1 VTAVVL
7 IIVHLLAAAWFAWSV
22 GTLQRLRRANAGMAE
37 HCALLAGERDRMAAA
52 VIEATAALNMCA
64 ERSGNVVRMVQRER
78 ALRGLPGRIFGDAE
92 GRN

>member
-7 IIVHLLAAAWFAWSV
+7 IIVHLLAWVWLVWSM
-22 GTLQRLRRANAGMAE
+22 GMLLRLRRENDE
-37 HCALLAGERDRMAAA
+37 LRRERDRLSTA
-52 VIEATAALNMCA
+52 VIEATAALNARA

-78 ALRGLPGRIFGDAE
+78 ALRDLPGRIFGDAE